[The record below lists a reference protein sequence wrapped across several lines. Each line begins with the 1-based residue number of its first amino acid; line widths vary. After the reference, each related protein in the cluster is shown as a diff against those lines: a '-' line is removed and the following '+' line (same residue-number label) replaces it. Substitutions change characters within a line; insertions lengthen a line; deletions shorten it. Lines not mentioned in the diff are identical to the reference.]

1 MAMSASLARRE
12 LDVQRY
18 PLIVVVLV
26 PLLAI
31 FLQALIPRFIPK
43 FDILDLPLLV
53 TIYFSVG
60 WRNPIAGTVTGAVIG
75 IIQDALTSRP
85 LGINGI
91 SQCVVGFFAASLGVK
106 IDVENPG
113 TRLLINFAFTLLNI
127 GIYLF
132 IMHRMLVLNVR
143 TNWLHE
149 VIKAVINSIIG
160 VFFFD
165 ILHRDGIDLLD
176 APTSERAAALDDIV
190 PAQHRVD
197 RLITSDPVAAGDF
210 LDATLASGHEGVMAK
225 SLTAPYEAGRRG
237 AGWLKVKPVHTL
249 DLVVLAVEWGSGR
262 RRGKLSNIHLAARD
276 PATGGYVM
284 LGKTFKGMTD
294 AMLDWQTARFQE
306 LAVGPTDGYLVQV
319 RPEQVVEVAFDGVQT
334 SSRYPGGLALRFAR
348 VLRYRDDKGPDQADT
363 IDAVRALHRG

>member
-18 PLIVVVLV
+18 PLIVVILV
-26 PLLAI
+26 PLVAI

-75 IIQDALTSRP
+75 LVQDALTSRP

-132 IMHRMLVLNVR
+132 IVHHMLALNVR

-149 VIKAVINSIIG
+149 AIKAVINSIVG

-165 ILHRDGIDLLD
+165 IL
-176 APTSERAAALDDIV
+176 
-190 PAQHRVD
+190 D
-197 RLITSDPVAAGDF
+197 R
-210 LDATLASGHEGVMAK
+210 
-225 SLTAPYEAGRRG
+225 
-237 AGWLKVKPVHTL
+237 
-249 DLVVLAVEWGSGR
+249 
-262 RRGKLSNIHLAARD
+262 
-276 PATGGYVM
+276 
-284 LGKTFKGMTD
+284 
-294 AMLDWQTARFQE
+294 
-306 LAVGPTDGYLVQV
+306 V
-319 RPEQVVEVAFDGVQT
+319 RP
-334 SSRYPGGLALRFAR
+334 
-348 VLRYRDDKGPDQADT
+348 RD
-363 IDAVRALHRG
+363 